1 MSRHR
6 SLVLFVAAA
15 VLFGTSFVGIKAA
28 IGAVP
33 PVLFAAFRV
42 DVAAVVLLTLVA
54 VRGGYWRPR
63 TRGDVLGILV
73 SGAFVLGANNVLLFL
88 GQQSATSGA
97 AAVMYSLMPIASP
110 VFAVLL
116 LNDER
121 ISGVDAAG
129 ILLGLVG
136 VVVIVGP
143 ESVLGNGSVGQLFVV
158 GAAIS
163 VAFGSVLLKRVNATI
178 GTLPLTAW
186 AMLVAGVSIHA
197 VSLGIGESPAAVAWS
212 PTIVAAILYVGMPA
226 TAAAYP
232 VYFSLLAEAGPVK
245 GNLVAYAM
253 PVVATISGWAF
264 LGETI
269 SAATILGFCI
279 ILTGFVVIQR
289 VSVLRILGW
298 SVPQVSET
306 D

>member
-15 VLFGTSFVGIKAA
+15 ILFGTSFVGIKAA

-54 VRGGYWRPR
+54 ARGGYWRPQ
-63 TRGDVLGILV
+63 TRGDVLGVLI
-73 SGAFVLGANNVLLFL
+73 SGAFVLGANNILLFL

-97 AAVMYSLMPIASP
+97 AAVMYSILPIASP

-121 ISGVDAAG
+121 ISAVDAAG

-136 VVVIVGP
+136 VIVIVGP
-143 ESVLGNGSVGQLFVV
+143 ENVLGGGSVGQLFVV

-163 VAFGSVLLKRVNATI
+163 VAFGSVLLKRVNATM
-178 GTLPLTAW
+178 GTIPLTAW
-186 AMLVAGVSIHA
+186 SMLVAGIGIHA
-197 VSLGIGESPAAVAWS
+197 VSLGIGETPMQVAWS

-253 PVVATISGWAF
+253 PVVATISGWLF
-264 LGETI
+264 LGEAI
-269 SAATILGFCI
+269 SMATVLGFCI
-279 ILTGFVVIQR
+279 ILAGFVVIQR

-298 SVPQVSET
+298 SAPRVAET